1 MGRLSVAPENRDPIK
16 KEIECD
22 NLKEEG
28 DTNKK
33 GNVLHLIF
41 IYLKIIFVRITV
53 QLHNENI
60 KVLRILILL

>member
-16 KEIECD
+16 KEIEGD

-33 GNVLHLIF
+33 GNVLHLIL
-41 IYLKIIFVRITV
+41 IYLKIIFVRI
-53 QLHNENI
+53 N
-60 KVLRILILL
+60 